1 MDVLSQPIKTRLR
14 RKRKDCSS
22 SKNQRMAL
30 SSMTLLPQQRRMGQR
45 GTTDRGRPQNM
56 WPQAKTT
63 KQQGFRKT
71 CVSFGVRV
79 RNCAPALGAPVSFYP
94 CAPQMREG
102 AGGGRAGEGDF
113 HVVGSGPQFPNV
125 KGQKYQGHSV
135 FLSKS

>member
-1 MDVLSQPIKTRLR
+1 MCHLQEEAKPPGNDGPLDGASEPLGMLLCQEASVAVGL
-14 RKRKDCSS
+14 CSD
-22 SKNQRMAL
+22 L
-30 SSMTLLPQQRRMGQR
+30 E
-45 GTTDRGRPQNM
+45 
-56 WPQAKTT
+56 WV
-63 KQQGFRKT
+63 